1 MVAMEIREIDAAE
14 RAAVSLP
21 IQVYAFQATPASAE
35 LIAAMAGRGRF
46 HEGDLTLVA
55 EEDGAALA
63 AASGMPMRQN
73 VRGTVY
79 PMAGV
84 AGVATLPRARRR
96 GFARAV
102 VNELLDRMRDSG
114 HAVSALYPFRAS
126 FYQRFGYVGL
136 PTTRTVTFPP
146 QAFAGLL
153 SADLPGEVTLAPAAD
168 GYAAYRALTER
179 VLALRHGFSAL
190 PGYRALELKEN
201 ANRWIV
207 TAWSDGE
214 PVAATTFRITGFG
227 GVLAASD
234 LLAVNPLGRALLLRF
249 FATHT
254 DQVTRVEAV
263 TDPAELPELWAT
275 DFTGSVHAEVSFP
288 AAGAPMARV
297 LSLSALQGMT
307 VGRERATVAVTG
319 DRYLT
324 GGYLLDGTAGALEV
338 TPAAAGSAAVTLTAA
353 GLSAL
358 VYGVLDP
365 ADIVI
370 RGLGDIPADQAAR
383 LRTLFP
389 LQVPYLSAHF

>member
-1 MVAMEIREIDAAE
+1 MEIREIGAAE
-14 RAAVSLP
+14 RASVSLP
-21 IQVYAFQATPASAE
+21 IQVYAFQPTPASGE
-35 LIAAMAGRGRF
+35 LLAALAGRQPF
-46 HEGDLTLVA
+46 HEGDLSLAA
-55 EEDGAALA
+55 EEDGVAVATA
-63 AASGMPMRQN
+63 NGMPMLQN
-73 VRGTVY
+73 VRGAVY

-102 VNELLDRMRDSG
+102 VSELLDRMRDSG

-136 PTTRTVTFPP
+136 PAARTVTFPP
-146 QAFAGLL
+146 EALAGLL
-153 SADLPGEVTLAPAAD
+153 RADLPGEVTLTPAAD
-168 GYAAYRALTER
+168 GYATYRELTER
-179 VLALRHGFSAL
+179 VLAQRHGFSVL
-190 PGYRALELKEN
+190 PGYRARALREN
-201 ANRWIV
+201 DDRWVV
-207 TAWSDGE
+207 TAWSDGA
-214 PVAATTFRITGFG
+214 PVAATTYRITGFG

-234 LLAVNPLGRALLLRF
+234 LLAVHPLGRALLLRF

-254 DQVTRVEAV
+254 DQVAQVEAV
-263 TDPAELPELWAT
+263 TDPADLPELWAT
-275 DFTGSVHAEVSFP
+275 DLTGVVKTEVSFP

-297 LSLSALQGMT
+297 LSLPALQGMAA
-307 VGRERATVAVTG
+307 GPERVTVAVTG

-338 TPAAAGSAAVTLTAA
+338 TPAAAGSAALTLTAA

-365 ADIVI
+365 ADIVL
-370 RGLGDIPADQAAR
+370 RGLGDIPADQAAK

-389 LQVPYLSAHF
+389 PQVPYLHARF